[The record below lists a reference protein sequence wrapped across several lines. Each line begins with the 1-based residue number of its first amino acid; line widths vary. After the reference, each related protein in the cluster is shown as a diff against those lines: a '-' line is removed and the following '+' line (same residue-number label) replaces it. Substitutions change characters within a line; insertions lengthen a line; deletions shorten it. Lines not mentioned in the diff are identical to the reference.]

1 MKKIF
6 LVILLIL
13 ELNDVFAQ
21 YSSVDGVPF
30 GFYAL
35 GGTQYNPGSHPQG
48 YDNCHY
54 SNYWVITAED
64 RDWSVNE
71 RAFFRECFD
80 DNYPGHTILEGSTTA
95 YNCHGFSHSI
105 FQGGER
111 CKIIW
116 YSELCSLG
124 FVPVQTPQK
133 DDIAVIRT
141 NAYQNEFDAG
151 SIHSSV
157 VVNEDTLISKW
168 GDGPLTKHH
177 KNDVIGIINLGTTL
191 QAFLQSG
198 KLTDANDLNYIY
210 DKARKL

>member
-1 MKKIF
+1 MNRFKLF
-6 LVILLIL
+6 LL
-13 ELNDVFAQ
+13 FAIIGLQ
-21 YSSVDGVPF
+21 INLAKAQFFEGTPLGFSSLVGER
-30 GFYAL
+30 
-35 GGTQYNPGSHPQG
+35 YNPGDHPINSNNHSNMWVVTMT
-48 YDNCHY
+48 DVY
-54 SNYWVITAED
+54 SESELALMTCEFAEMHP
-64 RDWSVNE
+64 E
-71 RAFFRECFD
+71 HA
-80 DNYPGHTILEGSTTA
+80 ILGNTTYT
-95 YNCHGFSHSI
+95 YNCHGFSHSV

-111 CKIIW
+111 CQIFW
-116 YSELCSLG
+116 YEELCWDA
-124 FVPVQTPQK
+124 FEQTTTPQK

-177 KNDVIGIINLGTTL
+177 KNDVIGFSNLGTTL

-210 DKARKL
+210 DKAKKL